1 VTLDSIDIKAAI
13 EAVEKQ
19 LQEDKQA
26 SIAMKS
32 AVSLVL
38 IVVKLLMARLG
49 VNSRNSSLPPAN
61 DPNRAKKQRSFN
73 GRKPGGQPNHNGST
87 LKSVDDPDDI
97 RTLNIDKRT
106 LPAGDYQAVGFER
119 RQIIDL
125 RIERY
130 ITEFRA
136 QILENADGKR
146 FVAKFPAGVTR
157 PAQYGASVK
166 ANAVYMSMFQ
176 LIPYERVQTHFA
188 ENFDLP
194 ISTGTLANFNRD
206 AYERLATFEVL
217 AKQSLIR
224 EAVVHADETGIN
236 VGGKRIWLHNA
247 SSAQWTL
254 FHPHAKRGQEAMDDI
269 GVLASFR
276 GTLVHDHWKPY
287 YRYGCTHALCNA
299 HHLRELSYAH
309 EEDAQQWAKAMRELL
324 LAINEAVAT
333 AGGVLAVT
341 DAASWRRRYR
351 RLLSQADTQCPEP
364 VAPAG
369 PPKRGRL
376 KRSKSRNLLERL
388 RDYEGDV
395 LRFMESA
402 EVPFTNNQGE
412 RDIRMTK
419 VQQKISGCFRSLDG
433 AKVFCRIRSY
443 LSTCRKNEVGIG
455 EALECLFNDKW
466 PAFIQNKLDD
476 VVAGAE

>member
-1 VTLDSIDIKAAI
+1 
-13 EAVEKQ
+13 
-19 LQEDKQA
+19 
-26 SIAMKS
+26 
-32 AVSLVL
+32 
-38 IVVKLLMARLG
+38 
-49 VNSRNSSLPPAN
+49 
-61 DPNRAKKQRSFN
+61 
-73 GRKPGGQPNHNGST
+73 
-87 LKSVDDPDDI
+87 
-97 RTLNIDKRT
+97 
-106 LPAGDYQAVGFER
+106 LPAGDYQEAGFER

-125 RIERY
+125 RVERY

-136 QILENADGKR
+136 QILENADGQR
-146 FVAKFPAGVTR
+146 FVAQFPAGVTR

-176 LIPYERVQTHFA
+176 LIPYDRVQMHFA

-194 ISTGTLANFNRD
+194 ISTGTLVNMNRD
-206 AYERLATFEVL
+206 AYERLAIFDVL
-217 AKQSLIR
+217 ARQCLMR

-254 FHPHAKRGQEAMDDI
+254 FYPHPKRGQEAMDDI
-269 GVLASFR
+269 GVLPSFL

-299 HHLRELSYAH
+299 HHLRELTYAH
-309 EEDAQQWAKAMRELL
+309 EEDAQKWAKTMRELL
-324 LAINEAVAT
+324 LTINEAVTA
-333 AGGVLAVT
+333 AGGVLAAT
-341 DAASWRRRYR
+341 DADSWRRRYR
-351 RLLSQADTQCPEP
+351 RVLSKADKECPEP
-364 VAPAG
+364 VASAG
-369 PPKRGRL
+369 PPKRGRI

-388 RDYEGDV
+388 RDYEDDV
-395 LRFMESA
+395 LRFMENA
-402 EVPFTNNQGE
+402 DVPFTNNQGE

-443 LSTCRKNEVGIG
+443 LSTCHKNGVGIG

-466 PAFIQNKLDD
+466 PEFIQSKLNDA
-476 VVAGAE
+476 VVGAE